1 MNISDDEFIAR
12 FEDCSLASESFHHR
26 DHVRMA
32 YLYLCRYPALEA
44 VQRFSS
50 ALARFAEAKGKP
62 TLYHETITWA
72 FLFLIRERL
81 ARTGHTQR
89 WSEFAE
95 SNADLMNWE
104 TMSSGNTTAMRHW
117 HRIWPSTRSYFRTKS
132 ARRASCLITSPVPL
146 QLRSHKPELR

>member
-104 TMSSGNTTAMRHW
+104 NHVLRKYYRDETLASDLAKHTFLFPDKICTPCKLPDHVTGSTA
-117 HRIWPSTRSYFRTKS
+117 T
-132 ARRASCLITSPVPL
+132 AVP
-146 QLRSHKPELR
+146 